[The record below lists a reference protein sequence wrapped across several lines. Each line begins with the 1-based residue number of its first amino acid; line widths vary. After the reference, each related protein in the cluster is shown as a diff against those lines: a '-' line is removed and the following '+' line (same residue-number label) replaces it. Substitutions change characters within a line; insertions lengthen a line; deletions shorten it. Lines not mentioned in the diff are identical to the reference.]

1 MFDWGS
7 EFAFNSIKEI
17 KGARQKLILLGWAK
31 SECAAKIDCEKQT
44 STNLREI
51 RYISN
56 NAYLVIFK
64 FLLSLI
70 LEHSKR
76 KVYKGICTKYL
87 KMNFNSFTYKLTVV
101 ENSAISSNSCISS

>member
-7 EFAFNSIKEI
+7 EFAFNSIREI

-31 SECAAKIDCEKQT
+31 SECAAKIDC
-44 STNLREI
+44 TNLREI
-51 RYISN
+51 SYISN

-87 KMNFNSFTYKLTVV
+87 KMNFDSFTYKLTVV